1 MRTNI
6 VTSRVSD
13 RVIEPRRTI
22 IDVVPFVGW
31 VREHVGRYDPAV
43 IPEIATQWKILQS
56 GFILGG
62 TEFEEDFIATQECT
76 N

>member
-1 MRTNI
+1 MRTHI
-6 VTSRVSD
+6 VTSKVGAQ
-13 RVIEPRRTI
+13 VIEPRRTI

-43 IPEIATQWKILQS
+43 MPGIATQWKILQS
-56 GFILGG
+56 RLIFCA
-62 TEFEEDFIATQECT
+62 TEFEDLIPTQERA

>member
-6 VTSRVSD
+6 VTSKAGAK
-13 RVIEPRRTI
+13 VIEPRRTI

-31 VREHVGRYDPAV
+31 VKEYVGRFDPAAM
-43 IPEIATQWKILQS
+43 PEIAKQWKDLQS
-56 GFILGG
+56 GLAPCS
-62 TEFEEDFIATQECT
+62 TEFEDLILTQECA